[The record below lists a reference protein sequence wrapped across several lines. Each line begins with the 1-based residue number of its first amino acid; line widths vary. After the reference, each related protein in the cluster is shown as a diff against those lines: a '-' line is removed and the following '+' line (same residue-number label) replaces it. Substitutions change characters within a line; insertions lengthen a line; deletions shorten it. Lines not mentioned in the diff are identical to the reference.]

1 MKTIEEIKSI
11 EITLME
17 DSIFKFDFN
26 GCNEKGYNLKIQKDN
41 ALRVARVLTR
51 MANIFWE
58 KFDII
63 ANEENAK
70 NE

>member
-1 MKTIEEIKSI
+1 METIKEIKSI
-11 EITLME
+11 EITIME

-26 GCNEKGYNLKIQKDN
+26 GCDEKEYNLEIQKDN
-41 ALRVARVLTR
+41 ALRVARALTR

-63 ANEENAK
+63 VEEK
-70 NE
+70 GKEE

>member
-1 MKTIEEIKSI
+1 M
-11 EITLME
+11 LVL
-17 DSIFKFDFN
+17 N
-26 GCNEKGYNLKIQKDN
+26 GYNEKRYNLKIQKDN

-63 ANEENAK
+63 IEEK
-70 NE
+70 GKEE

>member
-1 MKTIEEIKSI
+1 MKKIKEIKSI
-11 EITLME
+11 EITLKE
-17 DSIFKFDFN
+17 DVSKMDFN
-26 GCNEKGYNLKIQKDN
+26 GEKEKIGYNLIIPKDN
-41 ALRVARVLTR
+41 ALRVARALTR

-58 KFDII
+58 KFDIM